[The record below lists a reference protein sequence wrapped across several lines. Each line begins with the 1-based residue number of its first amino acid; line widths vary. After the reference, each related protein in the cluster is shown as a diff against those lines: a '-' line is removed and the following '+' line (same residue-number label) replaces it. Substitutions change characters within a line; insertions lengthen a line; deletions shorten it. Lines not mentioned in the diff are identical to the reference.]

1 LCPGVFVVR
10 FFAVLYHLNLEEMEG
25 RWIAFVAE
33 LPGCFASDADQ
44 TVALAKAPY
53 AVADYWGWL
62 RAHGEA
68 VPDEPIQTRVDEVH
82 RAWNS
87 EPDYEVNAF
96 FAADRPPL
104 IPDEIARALRL
115 QEWSHADLLASVAG
129 LSPDD
134 LAREIEEGWS
144 IRRIL
149 QHVGGAEWWYLDR
162 LGLAFPQAE
171 VSEDAFVRLEKV
183 RAHFRRVLPSLAG
196 DARLAEPDHEL
207 WSPRKMLRRA
217 LWHERDHTDHILQFR
232 RRLV

>member
-1 LCPGVFVVR
+1 MPYVVC
-10 FFAVLYHLNLEEMEG
+10 AEEIER
-25 RWIAFVAE
+25 RWIAHVPD
-33 LPGCFASDADQ
+33 LPGCFASHPERETAISSIP
-44 TVALAKAPY
+44 KAVETY
-53 AVADYWGWL
+53 LEWCRRHGL
-62 RAHGEA
+62 RVSGFSGPMM
-68 VPDEPIQTRVDEVH
+68 VSEVV
-82 RAWNS
+82 RAWRY
-87 EPDYEVNAF
+87 EDDYEVNAF

-104 IPDEIARALRL
+104 IPDEIARALRFL
-115 QEWSHADLLASVAG
+115 EWSHADLLASVAG

-162 LGLAFPQAE
+162 LGVAFPQAE
-171 VSEDAFVRLEKV
+171 VPEDAFVRLEKV
-183 RAHFRRVLPSLAG
+183 RAHFRMVLPSLAG

-232 RRLV
+232 RRLTE

>member
-1 LCPGVFVVR
+1 M
-10 FFAVLYHLNLEEMEG
+10 LYHLNLESMED
-25 RWIAFVAE
+25 RWIAYVSE
-33 LPGCFASDADQ
+33 LPGCYVSDLDQ

-68 VPDEPIQTRVDEVH
+68 VPDEPIQTRVDEIH

-96 FAADRPPL
+96 FAADRSPL
-104 IPDEIARALRL
+104 APDEITHALRL
-115 QEWSHADLLASVAG
+115 FEWSRADLLTAVEA
-129 LSPDD
+129 LSPAD
-134 LAREIEEGWS
+134 LAREVEDGWS

-149 QHVGGAEWWYLDR
+149 LHVGGAEWWYLDR
-162 LGLAFPQAE
+162 LGLAFPEAE
-171 VSEDAFVRLEKV
+171 VPEEPSARLDKV
-183 RAHFRRVLPSLAG
+183 RAHFRGVLPTLAR
-196 DARLAEPDHEL
+196 DERLTEPDHEC

-232 RRLV
+232 QRLAEN